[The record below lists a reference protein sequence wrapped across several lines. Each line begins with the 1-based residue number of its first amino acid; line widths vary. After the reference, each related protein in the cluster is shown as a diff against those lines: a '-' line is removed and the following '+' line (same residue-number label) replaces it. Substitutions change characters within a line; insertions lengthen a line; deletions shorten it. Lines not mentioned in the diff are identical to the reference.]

1 MAQFEARLDAL
12 RMRVQD
18 ENFLH
23 NRGLG
28 NEVGFYVFDYPASRE
43 LEVRD
48 FVARLKQD
56 ADVART
62 CNIVERNLWE
72 VLLGVCRDK
81 NILDKVNDLEARRG
95 SDMLLSRLQTIAT
108 PERLV
113 AAMDD
118 WTHVPGRDVLIVTG
132 VGEVFP
138 FVRAHSI
145 LENSQ
150 HVFADIPMVMLY
162 PGTYDKS
169 SLTLFGKLS
178 DSNYYRAFDLI

>member
-12 RMRVQD
+12 RTRVQD

-56 ADVART
+56 ATVAHA

-81 NILDKVNDLEARRG
+81 NILDKVDDLEARRG

-118 WTHVPGRDVLIVTG
+118 WAHVPGRDVLLVTG

>member
-12 RMRVQD
+12 RTRVQD

-48 FVARLKQD
+48 FIARLKQD
-56 ADVART
+56 ATVAHA

-72 VLLGVCRDK
+72 VLLRVCRDK
-81 NILDKVNDLEARRG
+81 NILDKVDDLEARRG
-95 SDMLLSRLQTIAT
+95 SDMLLSRLQT
-108 PERLV
+108 
-113 AAMDD
+113 MDD
-118 WTHVPGRDVLIVTG
+118 WTHVPGRDVLFVTG

>member
-1 MAQFEARLDAL
+1 MARLEERLDAL
-12 RMRVQD
+12 RARIQD

-28 NEVGFYVFDYPASRE
+28 NEVGFYVFDYPAQRE

-56 ADVART
+56 AAVARA

-72 VLLGVCRDK
+72 
-81 NILDKVNDLEARRG
+81 
-95 SDMLLSRLQTIAT
+95 MLLKVCEAEGILAELPAFEQDEGSQALLDNLQTIAT
-108 PERLV
+108 AEELV
-113 AAMDD
+113 RVMDD
-118 WTHVPGRDVLIVTG
+118 WPHEPGRDVLLVTG

-145 LENSQ
+145 LENAQ
-150 HVFADIPMVMLY
+150 HVFSDIPVVMLY
-162 PGTYDKS
+162 PGTYYRV
-169 SLTLFGKLS
+169 SLTLFGKLN